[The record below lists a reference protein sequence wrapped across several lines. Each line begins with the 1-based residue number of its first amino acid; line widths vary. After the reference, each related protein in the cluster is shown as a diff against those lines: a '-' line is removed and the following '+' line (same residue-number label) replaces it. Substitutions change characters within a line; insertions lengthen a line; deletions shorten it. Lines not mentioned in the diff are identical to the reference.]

1 MIFDRIPTRIAQ
13 GLYSRRSFLLC
24 ASAAAFARSVFAA
37 EHGTDGGSRTDK
49 RFAYVGTYTGAIAN
63 GGSGQGIY
71 LYEMNA
77 GSGELALIKLAAE
90 TASPSCLALHPSQKY
105 LYAGNEIDS
114 YAGTHGKGGSVTAYA
129 VNKENGDLKLLNAVS
144 SEGKGPAYIS
154 VDRAGKYV
162 LAANYDDGSVAVL
175 PILQDGSLGATTYS
189 HKDSGQAGSKK
200 AASAP
205 KDGFAISGHD
215 GPHAHMILASPDN
228 KYVLYTD
235 LGQDRIYVSALDAA
249 TGTLTPDK
257 TAAYASL
264 PSGDGPRHFA
274 FHPNG
279 HWLYSIQEE
288 GSTVA
293 FFQYDAETGALASQ
307 QTVSTLPAGFR
318 GTNFTSE
325 VLVSPDGKHLYA
337 ANRLH
342 DTIAVFA
349 IAADGRLTLRG
360 EVSTLGDYP
369 ASFNIDPSGSFLY
382 ACNLRS
388 DSITCFRIDKGTGW
402 LKFTGSYVGVGSPG
416 SIVFR
421 T

>member
-1 MIFDRIPTRIAQ
+1 MILDRFPTRIAQ
-13 GLYSRRSFLLC
+13 GSYSRRSFLLG
-24 ASAAAFARSVFAA
+24 ASAAVLAQSVFAT
-37 EHGTDGGSRTDK
+37 EHGLDGGSRTDK

-71 LYEMNA
+71 LYEMNV
-77 GSGELALIKLAAE
+77 GSGELAPIKLAAD
-90 TASPSCLALHPSQKY
+90 TASPSCLTLHPSQKY

-114 YAGTHGKGGSVTAYA
+114 YPGAHGKGGSVTAYA
-129 VNKENGDLKLLNAVS
+129 VDKKTGGLKLLNAVS

-175 PILQDGSLGATTYS
+175 PIQSDGSLGAATYS
-189 HKDSGQAGSKK
+189 HKDSGAIGGKR
-200 AASAP
+200 APNAP

-228 KYVLYTD
+228 KFVLYTD
-235 LGQDRIYVSALDAA
+235 LGQDRIYVSALDGV
-249 TGTLTPDK
+249 TGTLTPDQR
-257 TAAYASL
+257 AAFAPL

-274 FHPNG
+274 FHSNG
-279 HWLYSIQEE
+279 RWLYSIQEE
-288 GSTVA
+288 GSTVV
-293 FFQYDAETGALASQ
+293 FFRYDAETGKLASQ
-307 QTVSTLPAGFR
+307 QTVSTLPTGFR

-325 VLVSPDGKHLYA
+325 VLVSADGKFLYA

-342 DTIAVFA
+342 DTIAIFA
-349 IAADGRLTLRG
+349 IAADGQLTLRG

-388 DSITCFRIDKGTGW
+388 DSITCFRIDRSTGW

-416 SIVFR
+416 SIVFLS
-421 T
+421 

>member
-1 MIFDRIPTRIAQ
+1 MILDRFPTRIAQ
-13 GLYSRRSFLLC
+13 RLYSRRSFLLG
-24 ASAAAFARSVFAA
+24 ASTAAFAHSVFAQKRMA
-37 EHGTDGGSRTDK
+37 DGGSRTGR

-71 LYEMNA
+71 LYEMNE
-77 GSGELALIKLAAE
+77 GSGELALIKLAAQ

-114 YAGTHGKGGSVTAYA
+114 YAGSHGKGGSVTAYA
-129 VNKENGDLKLLNAVS
+129 VNQETGDLALLNAAS

-154 VDRAGKYV
+154 VDRSGKYV

-175 PILQDGSLGATTYS
+175 PILQDGSLGAATYS
-189 HKDSGQAGSKK
+189 HKDSGATGSKRS
-200 AASAP
+200 ASAP

-228 KYVLYTD
+228 KFVLYTD
-235 LGQDRIYVSALDAA
+235 LGQDRIYVSALDEAS
-249 TGTLTPDK
+249 GTLTPDS
-257 TAAYASL
+257 AAGFAPL

-288 GSTVA
+288 GSTLV
-293 FFQYDAETGALASQ
+293 FFHYDAGTGVLTSQ
-307 QTVSTLPAGFR
+307 QTLSTLPAAFR

-325 VLVSPDGKHLYA
+325 VLVSPDGKFLYA

-342 DTIAVFA
+342 DTIAIFA

-369 ASFNIDPSGSFLY
+369 ASFNIEPSGNFLY

-388 DSITCFRIDKGTGW
+388 DSITCFRIDRNTGW

-416 SIVFR
+416 SIVFLS
-421 T
+421 

>member
-1 MIFDRIPTRIAQ
+1 ML
-13 GLYSRRSFLLC
+13 G
-24 ASAAAFARSVFAA
+24 ASAAVVAQSVFAV
-37 EHGTDGGSRTDK
+37 EHEPDGGSRTGK

-71 LYEMNA
+71 LYERNV
-77 GSGELALIKLAAE
+77 GSGELTLVKLAAE
-90 TASPSCLALHPSQKY
+90 CASPSCLALHPSQKY

-114 YAGTHGKGGSVTAYA
+114 YPGAHGKGGSVTAYA
-129 VNKENGDLKLLNAVS
+129 VNKETGDLALLNAVS

-154 VDRAGKYV
+154 VDRSGKYV

-175 PILQDGSLGATTYS
+175 PIHPDGSLGVATYS
-189 HKDSGQAGSKK
+189 HKDTGQPGAKR
-200 AASAP
+200 ATNAP

-235 LGQDRIYVSALDAA
+235 LGQDRIYVSALDGA

-257 TAAYASL
+257 TAAFASL

-288 GSTVA
+288 GSTVV
-293 FFQYDAETGALASQ
+293 FFRYDAEAGVLVSQ

-325 VLVSPDGKHLYA
+325 VLVSADGKFLYA

-342 DTIAVFA
+342 DTIAIFA
-349 IAADGRLTLRG
+349 IAADGRLTLQG

-388 DSITCFRIDKGTGW
+388 DSITCFRIDKSTGR
-402 LKFTGSYVGVGSPG
+402 LKFTGNYVGVGSPG
-416 SIVFR
+416 SIVFLS
-421 T
+421 